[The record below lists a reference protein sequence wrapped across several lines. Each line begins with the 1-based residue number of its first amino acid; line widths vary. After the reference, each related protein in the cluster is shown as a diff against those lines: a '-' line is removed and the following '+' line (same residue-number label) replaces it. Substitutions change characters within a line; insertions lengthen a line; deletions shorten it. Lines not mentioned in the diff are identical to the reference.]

1 MPVALWV
8 ESHPRRSVTL
18 RDCGPMRPW
27 LDLLGRQVD
36 LEVVQPGHALHLMAG
51 HRIRH
56 TVLPGLDNPNRFKRK
71 TLEKGT
77 QALRRC
83 LNLPEPIRDSCR
95 EVTVIA
101 RETNDDFY
109 HGPGSE
115 THMSGSMRRSIPN
128 LRAAAEAIAGTTV
141 VDFASWSPHEQ
152 VVRMQGTRV
161 LVGQHGAGLAQM
173 IWMPIGGSVIEV
185 RPPLPPQV
193 ENLFERLAHIL
204 GHSYRRISQQSV
216 HSPVDPEVL
225 ERAIVDEMKSL
236 SSW

>member
-1 MPVALWV
+1 
-8 ESHPRRSVTL
+8 
-18 RDCGPMRPW
+18 MRPW

-56 TVLPGLDNPNRFKRK
+56 TVLPGLDNPNRFRKK

-83 LNLPEPIRDSCR
+83 LNLPEPMRASSR

-101 RETNDDFY
+101 RETNDKFY

-115 THMSGSMRRSIPN
+115 THMSGSRRRSIPN

-141 VDFASWSPHEQ
+141 VDLAMWSPHEQ
-152 VVRMQGTRV
+152 VVKMQKTRV
-161 LVGQHGAGLAQM
+161 LIGQHGAGLAQM
-173 IWMPIGGSVIEV
+173 IWMQAGGTVIEV
-185 RPPLPPQV
+185 RPPLPAQV
-193 ENLFERLAHIL
+193 ETLFERLARVL
-204 GHSYRRISQQSV
+204 GHSYRRIPQQSV
-216 HSPVDPEVL
+216 HSRVDPEVL
-225 ERAIVDEMKSL
+225 EQAILDEMKQIRTL
-236 SSW
+236 